1 MVDKIE
7 KGGSKSKLLVSD
19 VMLLYFLDFFS

>member
-7 KGGSKSKLLVSD
+7 EGGSKSKLLVSD